1 MLNKQ
6 IKLHWIKIGLC
17 HLNHLANKN
26 DPNDTV
32 CLSHSACKYY
42 FSCELD
48 THHQYPGQGLL
59 SFSLTRSFSSLTL
72 YIVSHLFLN
81 FTGHDIKKYQFV
93 VKHFLVV
100 LPKGISTVTLDRNY
114 QDICHCTFSL
124 LLYIPANVI
133 WNENLLVGWITSDAL
148 CRASYSLS

>member
-1 MLNKQ
+1 M
-6 IKLHWIKIGLC
+6 HWQGC
-17 HLNHLANKN
+17 VTSNHLANKN
-26 DPNDTV
+26 YPNDTA
-32 CLSHSACKYY
+32 CLSHSVCKYY

-48 THHQYPGQGLL
+48 MHHKYPGQGLL
-59 SFSLTRSFSSLTL
+59 SFSLTLFPSLIFHIVSCITL
-72 YIVSHLFLN
+72 YIASHLFLN
-81 FTGHDIKKYQFV
+81 FSGHDIKNYQFV

-100 LPKGISTVTLDRNY
+100 LPQGISTVTLDRNY